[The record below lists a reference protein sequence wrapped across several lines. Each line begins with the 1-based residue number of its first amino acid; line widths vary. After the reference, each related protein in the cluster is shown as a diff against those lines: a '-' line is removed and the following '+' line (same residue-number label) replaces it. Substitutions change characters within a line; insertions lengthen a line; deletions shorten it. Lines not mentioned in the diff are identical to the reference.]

1 MNLPEGTKEIPGYP
15 GYHITKDGDML
26 NNLNNQEQMKSKMY
40 SVLYGNICGLETLT
54 DAMNGVS
61 IKELQMIPA
70 LMNMHPA
77 NVLLAGDDIG
87 ITSDVMI
94 TKEAAIALNCYIN
107 DPRQF
112 DEAEQ
117 PA

>member
-1 MNLPEGTKEIPGYP
+1 MGRFLSEPEYLNHTLVLGMISDY
-15 GYHITKDGDML
+15 DGD
-26 NNLNNQEQMKSKMY
+26 
-40 SVLYGNICGLETLT
+40 
-54 DAMNGVS
+54 AMHGVS

-77 NVLLAGDDIG
+77 NVLLAGDDIR

-94 TKEAAIALNCYIN
+94 TKEAAIALNGYIN

-112 DEAEQ
+112 DEAE
-117 PA
+117 

>member
-1 MNLPEGTKEIPGYP
+1 
-15 GYHITKDGDML
+15 
-26 NNLNNQEQMKSKMY
+26 
-40 SVLYGNICGLETLT
+40 
-54 DAMNGVS
+54 
-61 IKELQMIPA
+61 MIPA

-77 NVLLAGDDIG
+77 NVLLAGDDIR

-94 TKEAAIALNCYIN
+94 TKEAAIALNGYIN

-117 PA
+117 QA

>member
-1 MNLPEGTKEIPGYP
+1 MGTEGVQLDRSASTTGDGMSNCTSARVHMTKGQSSPVY
-15 GYHITKDGDML
+15 KAR
-26 NNLNNQEQMKSKMY
+26 
-40 SVLYGNICGLETLT
+40 VV
-54 DAMNGVS
+54 AMNGVS

-77 NVLLAGDDIG
+77 NVLLTGDDIG

>member
-1 MNLPEGTKEIPGYP
+1 
-15 GYHITKDGDML
+15 
-26 NNLNNQEQMKSKMY
+26 
-40 SVLYGNICGLETLT
+40 
-54 DAMNGVS
+54 
-61 IKELQMIPA
+61 MIPA

>member
-1 MNLPEGTKEIPGYP
+1 MGTEGVQLDRSASTTGDGMSNCTSARVHMTKGQSSPVY
-15 GYHITKDGDML
+15 KAR
-26 NNLNNQEQMKSKMY
+26 
-40 SVLYGNICGLETLT
+40 VV
-54 DAMNGVS
+54 AMNGVS
-61 IKELQMIPA
+61 IKELQMIPT

>member
-1 MNLPEGTKEIPGYP
+1 M
-15 GYHITKDGDML
+15 H
-26 NNLNNQEQMKSKMY
+26 
-40 SVLYGNICGLETLT
+40 GL
-54 DAMNGVS
+54 A
-61 IKELQMIPA
+61 IKELQIVPK

-94 TKEAAIALNCYIN
+94 TKEAAIALNCYVN

-112 DEAEQ
+112 DEV
-117 PA
+117 PV

>member
-1 MNLPEGTKEIPGYP
+1 MNLPKGTNE
-15 GYHITKDGDML
+15 TKD
-26 NNLNNQEQMKSKMY
+26 
-40 SVLYGNICGLETLT
+40 VLSLIWKHIRFGNAIT
-54 DAMNGVS
+54 DAMHGVS

-77 NVLLAGDDIG
+77 NVLLAGDDIR

-94 TKEAAIALNCYIN
+94 TKEAAIALNGYIN

-117 PA
+117 QA

>member
-1 MNLPEGTKEIPGYP
+1 MGRFLKRTGVLESHASTWNVSDY
-15 GYHITKDGDML
+15 DG
-26 NNLNNQEQMKSKMY
+26 
-40 SVLYGNICGLETLT
+40 

-94 TKEAAIALNCYIN
+94 TKEAAIALTCYIN

>member
-1 MNLPEGTKEIPGYP
+1 MYGQVPERTGVLESHASTWNVSDY
-15 GYHITKDGDML
+15 DGD
-26 NNLNNQEQMKSKMY
+26 
-40 SVLYGNICGLETLT
+40 
-54 DAMNGVS
+54 AMHGVS

-77 NVLLAGDDIG
+77 NVLLAGDDIR

-94 TKEAAIALNCYIN
+94 TKEAAIALNGYIN

-117 PA
+117 QA

>member
-1 MNLPEGTKEIPGYP
+1 MSNRTGAHVHMTKGQSSPVY
-15 GYHITKDGDML
+15 KAR
-26 NNLNNQEQMKSKMY
+26 
-40 SVLYGNICGLETLT
+40 VV
-54 DAMNGVS
+54 AMNGVS

>member
-1 MNLPEGTKEIPGYP
+1 MSNCTSARVHMTKGQSSPVY
-15 GYHITKDGDML
+15 KAW
-26 NNLNNQEQMKSKMY
+26 
-40 SVLYGNICGLETLT
+40 VV
-54 DAMNGVS
+54 AMNGVS